1 MYIQCLLSVMIGI
14 CGFMLGEKH
23 INLPAYFDTTMTALP
38 FFVCGHYC
46 KKYISNMGF
55 SKYWLCVVLI
65 LLSAVLFLSW
75 PGDPVFARNEYG
87 QNILQLYGCGMA
99 GVFLTLMISEKIG
112 NLPLFSYW
120 GRYSLIILVMHRP
133 LIEPILYVINLLHLS
148 EWITALSVL
157 FVVMACFLIIIPIMC
172 KYCPHIT
179 GQKDLITLKTLNMNT

>member
-1 MYIQCLLSVMIGI
+1 MARSTFQTWESLNIG
-14 CGFMLGEKH
+14 
-23 INLPAYFDTTMTALP
+23 
-38 FFVCGHYC
+38 
-46 KKYISNMGF
+46 
-55 SKYWLCVVLI
+55 CVVLI